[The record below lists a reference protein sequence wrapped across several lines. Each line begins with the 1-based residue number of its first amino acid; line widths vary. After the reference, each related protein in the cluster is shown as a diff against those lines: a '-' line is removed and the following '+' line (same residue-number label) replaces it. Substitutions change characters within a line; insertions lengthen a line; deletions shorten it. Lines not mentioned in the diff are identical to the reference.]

1 MIPLRTGGF
10 PLDPARNSRG
20 SAVSCPSGVRGE
32 ASETL
37 RVSGILSH
45 KISSGPAFTRSSGID
60 RKIARFVAMVA
71 LNFAAKD
78 HTTLAQHP
86 RHMRISRGYYG
97 HFSSGGYPRS
107 SWGFVTLWNAVS
119 SPNLQWGEDPAANDF
134 VHVRDTGTMPLAIKE
149 L

>member
-1 MIPLRTGGF
+1 MFLVFYRLKYPAAQPLEGHQEFTEKS
-10 PLDPARNSRG
+10 LDLWLWP
-20 SAVSCPSGVRGE
+20 
-32 ASETL
+32 T
-37 RVSGILSH
+37 
-45 KISSGPAFTRSSGID
+45 
-60 RKIARFVAMVA
+60 

-86 RHMRISRGYYG
+86 RHMRISRGYYE
-97 HFSSGGYPRS
+97 HFSSGGYHRS